1 MVDKDK
7 DVVDRLARI
16 ETKLDV
22 FNKVEIKANDAA
34 RVADKAHMIARE
46 NKKQINE
53 IKENNKWIWG
63 FVITFGLA
71 LITGYLTHTL

>member
-1 MVDKDK
+1 MDNDK

-34 RVADKAHMIARE
+34 RVADKAYMIAKE
-46 NKKQINE
+46 NKKQIVE
-53 IKENNKWIWG
+53 IKDNNKWIWG
-63 FVITFGLA
+63 FVITFALT
-71 LITGYLTHTL
+71 LITGFLTHTI